1 MANKRRPPSN
11 KIKPGTPHPTKAY
24 TVRGFDGRWVT
35 RKSYNAAKRARE
47 AAKKGGAIV
56 RRTSS
61 AVTKTTKGALA
72 KISDK
77 AGKLFKVKKG
87 DKGLLRGIKDTYKL
101 GQDTKKSVKAAYKA
115 GQITREVH
123 DKLVKGAKDFVG
135 GVREAGKATRRAY
148 EKTKPGGKIVKIK
161 GSKISKYS
169 KPESKI
175 VKSPGGKIVKSP
187 GGKVVKNPGGKV
199 VKSSGGKLT
208 TTRKPQYQVDAK
220 NKASKAK
227 DAARKAAR
235 WDKAKMKQIKS
246 STGSQN
252 IKQEWNPKT
261 KKWENRYGTGTTKP
275 RQSIKSNKYGINAR
289 DILNVERTGK
299 NPDGKYKMSR
309 ATRAQVNQHN
319 ASTRGGTLTS
329 IASALTNPIVDRAS
343 HFLYNK
349 ISGKKIKF
357 KDYQSKMEALK
368 DPSKPWLVKSKPK
381 NNETSSSAKGWNAR
395 NLENKKTESKK
406 KLSNI
411 PAKEGNATLPGR
423 DGKAVR
429 INPSFGKK
437 TDLVNK
443 KDQEQKSNQPK
454 TSLDNKDNNSPKK
467 EKSKKRRNKWN
478 KEYPTIGGKKP
489 TAIQKKLLD
498 AGFEAKDLED
508 LVDAYDKK
516 YRSKRG
522 W

>member
-35 RKSYNAAKRARE
+35 RKAYNAAKRARE

-61 AVTKTTKGALA
+61 AVTKTTKGALS

-77 AGKLFKVKKG
+77 AGKLLKVQKG

-148 EKTKPGGKIVKIK
+148 EKTKPGGKIVKTK

-208 TTRKPQYQVDAK
+208 TTRKPQYKVDAE

-227 DAARKAAR
+227 TNASRNARRDA
-235 WDKAKMKQIKS
+235 AKMKQTRAARGSGPTPGKKPIITKQT
-246 STGSQN
+246 STA
-252 IKQEWNPKT
+252 T
-261 KKWENRYGTGTTKP
+261 KVKRFV
-275 RQSIKSNKYGINAR
+275 KSNTPKVVKGIKKGGKTISKWAGRTGAIGKYGGRALVLNDLAHSTADIVR
-289 DILNVERTGK
+289 DVGNVYR
-299 NPDGKYKMSR
+299 
-309 ATRAQVNQHN
+309 
-319 ASTRGGTLTS
+319 
-329 IASALTNPIVDRAS
+329 
-343 HFLYNK
+343 
-349 ISGKKIKF
+349 
-357 KDYQSKMEALK
+357 
-368 DPSKPWLVKSKPK
+368 KSKNKPLLKRIKVGGMEFGTDFTDKWIDKRNK
-381 NNETSSSAKGWNAR
+381 NLEESGSYTSRKNKKDNETSSSAKGWNAR

-437 TDLVNK
+437 TDLVYK

-454 TSLDNKDNNSPKK
+454 TSVDNKSPKK
-467 EKSKKRRNKWN
+467 EKSKKRKNKWN

-498 AGFEAKDLED
+498 AGFDADDLED